1 MLSEPD
7 AIVAALLAIEA
18 LVMWLDSR
26 PWAQRV
32 MRYLPSMFWI
42 YFIPMLAALA
52 GVLPRESP
60 AYEAIKKFVLPAALV
75 LLLLPVDVKAIVRLG
90 PRALGLMLA
99 GSAGIVLGAPL
110 VAMALRPWLPDDAWM
125 VFGGLGGSW
134 TGGSANMLAVAEAIG
149 AGKDSPAYQRM
160 VVLDTIVP
168 YVWMSLLILLSARQR
183 PYDAWNRS
191 NMRLIDDLARRAG
204 GVAAAKGFS
213 LNWTPVLL
221 AVAAGGAAVAA
232 VAAHYLPATPMLK
245 GSAWMIIVAT
255 ATGLGLSF
263 TPARRLDAVGASKL
277 GNVLL
282 YLVLTCIGAGGDF
295 SKVASAPAML
305 LAAVPWV
312 LIHAGVL
319 VLAGRLMRAP
329 MALVAAASQA
339 NLGGTASAPVVAGVY
354 QPQLAPVGLLLAIF
368 GNIIGTALGL
378 AAAWMCRAVSQ

>member
-232 VAAHYLPATPMLK
+232 VAANYLPATPMLK